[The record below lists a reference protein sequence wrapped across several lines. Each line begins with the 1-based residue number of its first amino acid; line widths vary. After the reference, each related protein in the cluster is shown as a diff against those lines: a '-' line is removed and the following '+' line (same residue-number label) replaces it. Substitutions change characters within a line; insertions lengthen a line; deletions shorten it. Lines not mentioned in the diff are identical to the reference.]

1 MSKYYKTDL
10 AKIHDEGFSEHAENS
25 FEKIYQLIKRNFNS
39 GLIVELGCGSGI
51 IAKKIIELGYIYYGI
66 DYSSEMI
73 NLAKKKVPNANFKVG
88 SFYSEN
94 IPKCI
99 AVLSIGECLN
109 YKFDTQ
115 MNNNVLKNLFKK
127 VYNSLE
133 ENGVFI
139 FDFLEENQ
147 IKDAVIEKSFVEGK
161 NWTVLVEKKEDKIKN
176 EMERKIITFYKH
188 KSSYEKVIETHVV
201 KLYNSKKIISMLKE
215 IGFNV
220 SKSHSYG
227 KYKLRKNQTVVTA
240 VKRL

>member
-1 MSKYYKTDL
+1 MPKYYKTDL
-10 AKIHDEGFSEHAENS
+10 AKIHDEGFSEHAEKS

-39 GLIVELGCGSGI
+39 GLIVELGCGRGI
-51 IAKKIIELGYIYYGI
+51 TAKKIIEHGYIYYGI
-66 DYSSEMI
+66 DYSAEMI
-73 NLAKKKVPNANFKVG
+73 NLAKRKAHRANFKV
-88 SFYSEN
+88 STFYSEE

-109 YKFDTQ
+109 YKFDAQ
-115 MNNNVLKNLFKK
+115 MNNKVLKNLFKK
-127 VYNSLE
+127 VHNSLE

-139 FDFLEENQ
+139 FDILEENQ
-147 IKDAVIEKSFVEGK
+147 IKDGVTEKSFVDGK

-201 KLYNSKKIISMLKE
+201 KLYNSNKIISMLKE
-215 IGFNV
+215 IGFNA

-227 KYKLRKNQTVVTA
+227 KYKLRENQTVITS
-240 VKRL
+240 VK